1 MIFASSLG
9 ILIAKLGIAPGIMGA
24 RSPYPEG
31 TSWKP
36 MKSPTEVKV
45 EAMNEYRMVPS
56 AGLPSADQ
64 HNKLATDGWEVIQIV
79 ENHTSRERYEY
90 AVYLRRRVTVN

>member
-1 MIFASSLG
+1 
-9 ILIAKLGIAPGIMGA
+9 MGA

-64 HNKLATDGWEVIQIV
+64 LNKLATDGWEVIQIV
-79 ENHTSRERYEY
+79 ENHTSRDRYEY